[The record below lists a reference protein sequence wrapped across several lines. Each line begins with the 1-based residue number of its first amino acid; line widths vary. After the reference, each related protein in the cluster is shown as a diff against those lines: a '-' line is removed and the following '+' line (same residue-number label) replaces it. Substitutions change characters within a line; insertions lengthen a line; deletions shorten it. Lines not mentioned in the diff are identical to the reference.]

1 MKKENVNQKELRTFN
16 HPLDG
21 PCPEGHLE
29 LKIVV
34 SGKSIKFAVSWVA
47 FLLYYILFLYIL
59 MDK

>member
-21 PCPEGHLE
+21 PCPESHLE

-34 SGKSIKFAVSWVA
+34 SGKALNSLSVG
-47 FLLYYILFLYIL
+47 
-59 MDK
+59 